1 MNLTVITS
9 NPTQHTLEEP
19 FDRSPTNTGFIF
31 YFFRC
36 RCVCVGG
43 GSEVIDP

>member
-19 FDRSPTNTGFIF
+19 SDRSPTNTGFIF
-31 YFFRC
+31 LGVG
-36 RCVCVGG
+36 VCGG
-43 GSEVIDP
+43 GDSEVIDP

>member
-19 FDRSPTNTGFIF
+19 SDRSPTNTGFIF

-36 RCVCVGG
+36 RCVWGG
-43 GSEVIDP
+43 DSEVIDP